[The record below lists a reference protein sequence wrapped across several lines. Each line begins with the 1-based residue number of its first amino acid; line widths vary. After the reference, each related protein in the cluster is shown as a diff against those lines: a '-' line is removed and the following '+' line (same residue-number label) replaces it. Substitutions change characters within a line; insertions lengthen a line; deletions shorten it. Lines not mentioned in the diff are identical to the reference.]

1 MSAVFAC
8 DPPLTPDEG
17 EAQSWLSEELA
28 RSVYNTDSSGFKRL
42 LQSAFTKLANAFT
55 WHEVDT
61 PPMSLIL
68 VILEATEEDIRRCF
82 DEAVAAEDWD
92 LAYVWAYR
100 LMVVGLDECEV
111 VSATPGLTAREAAV
125 AATRVVP
132 DQGTAL
138 GHHARTFDRVRYGH
152 SSVAEQDV
160 NALCE
165 LTPILLAQCRKAQDH
180 A

>member
-1 MSAVFAC
+1 MFAC

-68 VILEATEEDIRRCF
+68 VILAIIIIAAILIAVILNPIRLRIRASHSVFEVEATEEDIRRCF
-82 DEAVAAEDWD
+82 DEAVAAEDWN
-92 LAYVWAYR
+92 LA
-100 LMVVGLDECEV
+100 
-111 VSATPGLTAREAAV
+111 
-125 AATRVVP
+125 
-132 DQGTAL
+132 
-138 GHHARTFDRVRYGH
+138 
-152 SSVAEQDV
+152 
-160 NALCE
+160 
-165 LTPILLAQCRKAQDH
+165 
-180 A
+180 